1 MKQNN
6 HADKTSLITGAS
18 SGIGSELTKLF
29 AQDGYNL
36 VLVARSKKRLEH
48 LANDVK
54 EKYGVSTYII
64 SKDLSKETS
73 PDEIFAELKK
83 KSIHIDIL
91 VNNSGTQVYG
101 PFHET
106 DLQNNLQMIQ
116 VNLLSLTHLT
126 RIFIPEMLKRGYGK
140 ILNVGSTGSFGPGPL
155 NAVYCA
161 TKSYVLNFSEAITE
175 ELKGTGVT
183 VTTLCPGATKTE
195 FAKRAQIEDIRL
207 FSYEFMVLDAVE
219 VAEIGY
225 RALMKGKTVVVAGIV
240 NKLMIFSLRF
250 TPRKIVLKIIK
261 FFMSKPPVRV

>member
-6 HADKTSLITGAS
+6 HANTSLITGAS
-18 SGIGSELTKLF
+18 SGIGCELTKLF
-29 AQDGYNL
+29 ARDGYNL
-36 VLVARSKKRLEH
+36 VLVARNKQRLEH
-48 LANDVK
+48 LANEVK

-64 SKDLSKETS
+64 SRDLSKETS

-101 PFHET
+101 PFYET
-106 DLQNNLQMIQ
+106 DLQNNLRMIQ

-126 RIFIPEMLKRGYGK
+126 RLFIPEMLKRGDGK

-161 TKSYVLNFSEAITE
+161 TKGYVLNFSEAITE
-175 ELKGTGVT
+175 ELNGTGVT

-195 FAKRAQIEDIRL
+195 FAERAQIEDIRL
-207 FSYEFMVLDAVE
+207 FSYEFMVMDAGK
-219 VAEIGY
+219 VAKIGY

-240 NKLMIFSLRF
+240 NKLTVFSLRF

-261 FFMSKPPVRV
+261 FFMSRPMVRV